1 MKKQILVFA
10 IFSSVV
16 VGCTKTETEE
26 ETSPSSSI
34 TDSST
39 DETPATTSAF
49 VPCEGGKAGAFP
61 CDGYDLYAHI
71 NLDAML
77 SKSGNDCWGW
87 TDPETGNEYVLM
99 GLDNGTGFVDITTP
113 EAPKYLGKL
122 PTATDSSIWRDI
134 KVYQNHA
141 YIVSEAP
148 GHGMQVFDLTKLRGV
163 TEAQTFTADSR
174 NTSFGNAHN
183 IALNEASGYAYVIG
197 SGLENGGPVFFDLSN
212 FKNPTNVGG
221 YRFSGYSHD
230 AQIVNYQGPDDEF
243 SGIELY
249 LGSHSDGSSYN
260 KLVLLDVSNKETPR
274 LIAEMSYPSPGYT
287 HQSWITEDH
296 RYIILGDELDESKF
310 GGKTRSVVIDVSDL
324 DNPSLH
330 HTYLGVTNAIDHN
343 GYVKDD
349 HFYLANYT
357 AGFRA
362 ITLAELENGKMQEV
376 GFFDTYP
383 ANDRTAFDGA
393 WNVYPFFESGI
404 IAVSDLNSGL
414 FLIKKKE

>member
-1 MKKQILVFA
+1 M
-10 IFSSVV
+10 
-16 VGCTKTETEE
+16 
-26 ETSPSSSI
+26 
-34 TDSST
+34 
-39 DETPATTSAF
+39 
-49 VPCEGGKAGAFP
+49 
-61 CDGYDLYAHI
+61 
-71 NLDAML
+71 
-77 SKSGNDCWGW
+77 
-87 TDPETGNEYVLM
+87 
-99 GLDNGTGFVDITTP
+99 
-113 EAPKYLGKL
+113 
-122 PTATDSSIWRDI
+122 
-134 KVYQNHA
+134 
-141 YIVSEAP
+141 
-148 GHGMQVFDLTKLRGV
+148 
-163 TEAQTFTADSR
+163 
-174 NTSFGNAHN
+174 
-183 IALNEASGYAYVIG
+183 
-197 SGLENGGPVFFDLSN
+197 
-212 FKNPTNVGG
+212 
-221 YRFSGYSHD
+221 
-230 AQIVNYQGPDDEF
+230 
-243 SGIELY
+243 
-249 LGSHSDGSSYN
+249 
-260 KLVLLDVSNKETPR
+260 LDVSNKETPR